1 MYQNSIE
8 FYSNFRSNRGFFLV
22 SFNMYVHVDI
32 CVYVNAFSEENVK
45 SEKLTINQFEFLEW
59 QECCPAQIVAHL
71 NESAHKAVDRHV
83 KVQSSH
89 FRLLWVFLRER
100 SVSVLSLAPN
110 SYLYFP
116 PFFSFYGKFP
126 ILFLIKKLSCSLF
139 PSSYLFSLF
148 YGVKLFPLF
157 SFLLPFL
164 DSFSISHYFFIISL
178 FSTSYFIFRF
188 CEEIFYFPSISS
200 QNNNNPYW
208 FILLTLL
215 YICYHLF
222 FVPLLSCL
230 VIPICYLYFCLFFL
244 QSVINIFPILWPD

>member
-22 SFNMYVHVDI
+22 SFNMYVYVDI

-100 SVSVLSLAPN
+100 SVSVLPLAPN

-116 PFFSFYGKFP
+116 PFFFFILWKISHSFFYQET
-126 ILFLIKKLSCSLF
+126 L
-139 PSSYLFSLF
+139 LFSFSQQLF
-148 YGVKLFPLF
+148 IFPTLWCKIIPIIFLFASFPWQFFYFPLF
-157 SFLLPFL
+157 FYNFPFL
-164 DSFSISHYFFIISL
+164 NFLFHFPFLWRNFLFSINF
-178 FSTSYFIFRF
+178 
-188 CEEIFYFPSISS
+188 
-200 QNNNNPYW
+200 
-208 FILLTLL
+208 LTK
-215 YICYHLF
+215 
-222 FVPLLSCL
+222 
-230 VIPICYLYFCLFFL
+230 
-244 QSVINIFPILWPD
+244 